1 MRRNGRVNRAIST
14 QTRLCLEL
22 VPQDSLPLAMGDS
35 RWSTRA
41 RSKQGLSLTSL
52 ALLCL
57 AICAPTVAVAD
68 AVTETFTET
77 LLLKP
82 LPDGR
87 VSASFDFVIA
97 STSSSQSQFRLL
109 PRPLLQPIQR
119 FGASEVHLS
128 LNTGRWK
135 YEDWGSP
142 RTKVRRRTA
151 YEEGIKTSSGPDR
164 GEWMTSG
171 EESVGS
177 GAEVWARFEPSTAQS
192 GTDDEEQKLYDNW
205 RGLTSSLAGLFC
217 ASLDALDERSTV
229 MPSLAYADSLSASPK
244 TTTLHALLPS
254 EGVCTENLT
263 PLLKLLPCKGAAG
276 LSTLLNPLTLFGANF
291 QGLGVHVIKKPPQQ
305 LTGEEGGWEVRFTF
319 TAVFAPAVTRDVS
332 IRDWSLNTLFGRR
345 IDSTCPIAG
354 QSIVRVLSPVSTSSD
369 NVTVSAAR
377 QYIMHPLPPIPSTL
391 LPSAASKHKGSP
403 APAFKLPILQ
413 ESDEIE
419 DELARASL
427 LNFPSAQEEEA
438 YQARLQDRWSYQ
450 LKHEDGEYLY
460 DLASIFGDFN
470 TSRHLLSAG
479 RDGSQGLDLTMAWP
493 NETRFVYPD
502 TQESSDN
509 RSSAIGAERTLV
521 GHGQER
527 TTLQV
532 TLTNPDAR
540 AAQNVIWFESLGF
553 FVKPFLH
560 TLKHDVEI
568 LPSPGLD
575 HQADDEVVVRSARD
589 LESPIEHFT
598 YQPSKSS
605 SRKPYVLE
613 AVVRI
618 PASSRVVLQLE
629 LRKEFVRYSQHPPDA
644 HRGFDLS
651 PGIIFPLAPID
662 PRTALLQ
669 QQRQHQHP
677 SRFSLSRSAPADTH
691 YRLSTDQSR
700 IYTLPKLVEL
710 ATPDFSFVYTNI
722 IFTSTVIAL
731 FFGST
736 LNTLLRTFRDVVV

>member
-1 MRRNGRVNRAIST
+1 MRDRWRDENVR
-14 QTRLCLEL
+14 
-22 VPQDSLPLAMGDS
+22 S
-35 RWSTRA
+35 RRRT
-41 RSKQGLSLTSL
+41 SLTTL

-57 AICAPTVAVAD
+57 GACTTSLVAADPFAAAPS
-68 AVTETFTET
+68 ETFTET

-97 STSSSQSQFRLL
+97 STSSSLSQFRLL

-135 YEDWGSP
+135 YDDWGSP
-142 RTKVRRRTA
+142 RTKLRRRSKYGGEDEGSQTA
-151 YEEGIKTSSGPDR
+151 PGRDR
-164 GEWMTSG
+164 SEWMTSG

-177 GAEVWARFEPSTAQS
+177 GAEVWARFEMPSLTTAQT
-192 GTDDEEQKLYDNW
+192 GEDDEVEEEQQQQELYANW

-229 MPSLAYADSLSASPK
+229 LPTLAYADPLTGSSR
-244 TTTLHALLPS
+244 TTVHALLPS

-305 LTGEEGGWEVRFTF
+305 FTGEEGGWEVRFTF

-332 IRDWSLNTLFGRR
+332 IRDWSLSTLFGRK
-345 IDSTCPIAG
+345 IDSTCPIAD
-354 QSIVRVLSPVSTSSD
+354 QSLVRVLSPLSTPI
-369 NVTVSAAR
+369 NNATASATS
-377 QYIMHPLPPIPSTL
+377 QYALHPLPPIPSSL
-391 LPSAASKHKGSP
+391 LPSVAKRQGL
-403 APAFKLPILQ
+403 KLPILQ

-419 DELARASL
+419 DELARAAL
-427 LNFPSAQEEEA
+427 LHFPTPQEEEA
-438 YQARLQDRWSYQ
+438 YSARLQTRWSHY

-460 DLASIFGDFN
+460 NLASIFGDYN
-470 TSRHLLSAG
+470 TSKQLLTAG
-479 RDGSQGLDLTMAWP
+479 RHGAEGLDIAMSWP
-493 NETRFVYPD
+493 NETRFSYPD
-502 TQESSDN
+502 ALYEDAGS
-509 RSSAIGAERTLV
+509 RSSAIRAERTLV

-532 TLTNPDAR
+532 TLTNPDSR

-560 TLKHDVEI
+560 TLKHDVQVLPTPEI
-568 LPSPGLD
+568 DQQP
-575 HQADDEVVVRSARD
+575 DDEVVIRSARD
-589 LESPIEHFT
+589 LESPIEHFS

-613 AVVRI
+613 TVVRI

-669 QQRQHQHP
+669 QQRRQQHP
-677 SRFSLSRSAPADTH
+677 SGSSLSRNVPTEPH

-736 LNTLLRTFRDVVV
+736 LNTLLRTFRDFVV